1 MSPTQQQ
8 AVHHPPQPNRYLLG
22 GMAAVMGTSLFGGSG
37 ENDFRSLSALP
48 FSYLFP
54 NAILNPSPLTIQLWT
69 LTKVLLVVGSLAS
82 ILYQCISKHNSKRRQ
97 TQHYSRNFIIGL
109 DLDINRI
116 QNSRQVVSFQE
127 RCHNI

>member
-1 MSPTQQQ
+1 
-8 AVHHPPQPNRYLLG
+8 
-22 GMAAVMGTSLFGGSG
+22 MGTSLFGGSG

-82 ILYQCISKHNSKRRQ
+82 IFIPMYKQAQLKKKTNPTLFQKL
-97 TQHYSRNFIIGL
+97 HY
-109 DLDINRI
+109 
-116 QNSRQVVSFQE
+116 
-127 RCHNI
+127 

>member
-1 MSPTQQQ
+1 
-8 AVHHPPQPNRYLLG
+8 
-22 GMAAVMGTSLFGGSG
+22 MGTSLFGGSG

-82 ILYQCISKHNSKRRQ
+82 ILYQCISKHNSKEDKPN
-97 TQHYSRNFIIGL
+97 TIPETSLLDWILISIGFKIPAKLSVSR
-109 DLDINRI
+109 
-116 QNSRQVVSFQE
+116 E
-127 RCHNI
+127 MP